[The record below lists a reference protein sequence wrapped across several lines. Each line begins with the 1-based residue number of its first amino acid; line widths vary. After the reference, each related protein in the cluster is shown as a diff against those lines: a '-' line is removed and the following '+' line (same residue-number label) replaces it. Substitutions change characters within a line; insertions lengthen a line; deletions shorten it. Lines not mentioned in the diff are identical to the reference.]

1 MRSPRG
7 PAIELRAGVTR
18 KRSLFKQPA
27 RHVCPGIHSVVCV
40 PFDRD
45 REKHG
50 MQLTK
55 KTRRMIDAAGAA
67 LSVLALALLLAT

>member
-1 MRSPRG
+1 
-7 PAIELRAGVTR
+7 
-18 KRSLFKQPA
+18 
-27 RHVCPGIHSVVCV
+27 
-40 PFDRD
+40 
-45 REKHG
+45 